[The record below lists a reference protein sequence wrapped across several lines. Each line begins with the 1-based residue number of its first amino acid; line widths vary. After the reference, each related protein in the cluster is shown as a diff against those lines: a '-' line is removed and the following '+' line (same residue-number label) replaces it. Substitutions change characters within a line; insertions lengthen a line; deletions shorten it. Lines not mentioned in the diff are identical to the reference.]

1 MNGVPSFAIT
11 AGSTWNALQASGNQP
26 SICRP
31 LTGGVVG
38 CVYFELSVPEPG
50 GGNPIP
56 VRLCGSVY
64 GLFVVVRSA
73 TWWQSIHSAPRSCFH
88 AEAVGDALVGEAAQL
103 LRESHAGITGGQ
115 RWKADY
121 AAGDLTWT
129 LESALTGDDL
139 ADDDK
144 RPHFLGPVICWV
156 STNVRQRIEPM
167 TS

>member
-1 MNGVPSFAIT
+1 MNGVPSFAVI

-88 AEAVGDALVGEAAQL
+88 ADRSAGQVGGAAIAGNVVSSARTKLRFIALPPGAGVSGGDRPREAVHPANGRCPTLAATDV
-103 LRESHAGITGGQ
+103 RAGGG
-115 RWKADY
+115 R
-121 AAGDLTWT
+121 
-129 LESALTGDDL
+129 S
-139 ADDDK
+139 
-144 RPHFLGPVICWV
+144 GPGRG
-156 STNVRQRIEPM
+156 TE
-167 TS
+167 